1 MLAEKGKKLKI
12 KAQIVDYVIICIA
25 IISFWMLVNPKF
37 PTNDDYGLMSILA
50 GYKSGTPIAVPFYCE
65 YLYSFFISGLYKIT
79 GQIPWYI
86 IVLMTLMIVN
96 CLCLFYTI
104 KKMVIAAPIKKYKGI
119 TYCLIFISLL
129 LAFYCFNL
137 VYITYSIVPAVCGT
151 SIILLILTTKNEDV
165 PLTKNTITGII
176 FVLFFFAWNIRRQTG
191 YVVLVSVIFAIIFAY
206 FSKNISIKRCLFWAI
221 GVIAIAILSVY
232 VDWYS
237 GTGNGWNEFTLFY
250 DACGQYTDYTHLT
263 YEEAPE
269 LYQSL
274 GWDENL
280 YTLVNKWFFMDEK
293 VDLNSFDILNQSVD
307 NQTFYGYSSRRAL
320 IAGMFGIL
328 KASSVW
334 IRFFLA
340 LWFITVILVSI
351 FKLSS
356 NYDSYSE
363 LKDVFGTIIFMLIG
377 YAFIAYLLMRGRFLD
392 RAVYPV
398 FFCTMIPSLV
408 ICLRIVLNISA
419 KARNRQ
425 NVINPKK
432 IIVISHLFIFIVFII
447 AALGGVSTAN
457 WNKYNPESSNIKKK
471 LEQYVIDNDE
481 YFYISDVSLTM
492 PGDPFTVYPDHKPTN
507 YTFWGGTF
515 LKSPL
520 YYEQIKQYGFDSFS
534 KSDFIKN
541 NVRFISLAGPNDVF
555 LDYMREEYPDCR
567 VEITDQ
573 ASGFIIY
580 RYLEK

>member
-1 MLAEKGKKLKI
+1 MLAEKEKKI
-12 KAQIVDYVIICIA
+12 KSRAEIVDYVVICIA
-25 IISFWMLVNPKF
+25 IISFWMLVKPKF

-50 GYKSGTPIAVPFYCE
+50 GYKSGTPVAVPFYCE
-65 YLYSFFISGLYKIT
+65 YLYSLLISGSYRIT
-79 GQIPWYI
+79 GRIPWYI

-96 CLCLFYTI
+96 CLCLFYAI
-104 KKMVIAAPIKKYKGI
+104 KKMVLDAPIKKYKGI
-119 TYCLIFISLL
+119 IYRLIFISLL
-129 LAFYCFNL
+129 LAFYFFNL
-137 VYITYSIVPAVCGT
+137 VYITYSIVPAVCGS

-165 PLTKNTITGII
+165 PFIKNTITGII

-191 YVVLVSVIFAIIFAY
+191 YVVLVSVMFAIIFAY
-206 FSKNISIKRCLFWAI
+206 FSNIIKIRRCLFWTMS
-221 GVIAIAILSVY
+221 VIAIAILSVY
-232 VDWYS
+232 ADWYS
-237 GTGNGWNEFTLFY
+237 GTGNGWNEFALFY

-263 YEEAPE
+263 YEEAPV

-280 YTLVNKWFFMDEK
+280 YALVNKWFFMDEK
-293 VDLNSFDILNQSVD
+293 VDLNSFNILNQSVD

-328 KASSVW
+328 KASSTW
-334 IRFFLA
+334 IKFFLM
-340 LWFITVILVSI
+340 LWLITVLIVAI

-356 NYDSYSE
+356 KYDSKSE
-363 LKDVFGTIIFMLIG
+363 LKDVVGAIVFLFIG
-377 YAFIAYLLMRGRFLD
+377 YTFISYLLMRGRFLD

-425 NVINPKK
+425 DVINPKK

-481 YFYISDVSLTM
+481 FFYISDVSLTM
-492 PGDPFTVYPDHKPTN
+492 SGDPFTVYPNHKPTN

-520 YYEQIKQYGFDSFS
+520 YYEQIKEYGFDDFS
-534 KSDFIKN
+534 KSDFVKN
-541 NVRFISLAGPNDVF
+541 NVRFISLTGPNDIF

-573 ASGFIIY
+573 ASGFIIF